1 MKTSFKIFSILCVTG
16 CLKTFDLIW
25 AMTKGGPN
33 RSSEM
38 PATLIYNEAFSFRQF
53 GRSSAIGV
61 VLLIIGLL
69 LSVLMN
75 YIFRDKDKV
84 VKQ

>member
-1 MKTSFKIFSILCVTG
+1 
-16 CLKTFDLIW
+16 
-25 AMTKGGPN
+25 MTKGGPN